1 MINESQFF
9 FRQGAVGQN
18 QFQNCKACGKHSKQI
33 TDPMR
38 LKNIEARKAGQETL
52 QTKLSHQ
59 KKRVEIPVSKK
70 QQTIIKLN

>member
-1 MINESQFF
+1 
-9 FRQGAVGQN
+9 
-18 QFQNCKACGKHSKQI
+18 
-33 TDPMR
+33 MR